1 MTLDYT
7 LEYDTASLTNMGASI
22 TDALFGNGNYC
33 ESQPGADAT
42 SATYRIVGGA
52 TYSNFNNTTWTLGT
66 NFAWSHDFMGYGPS
80 SLGGFVEDKQ
90 ALSLGVTMS
99 KGDALSTSLNY
110 VMQMGERKANL
121 ARDKDYLAASVSYAF

>member
-1 MTLDYT
+1 MVFL
-7 LEYDTASLTNMGASI
+7 
-22 TDALFGNGNYC
+22 
-33 ESQPGADAT
+33 Q
-42 SATYRIVGGA
+42 
-52 TYSNFNNTTWTLGT
+52 SNLSPFLKTEIRLL
-66 NFAWSHDFMGYGPS
+66 AWSHDFMGYGPS